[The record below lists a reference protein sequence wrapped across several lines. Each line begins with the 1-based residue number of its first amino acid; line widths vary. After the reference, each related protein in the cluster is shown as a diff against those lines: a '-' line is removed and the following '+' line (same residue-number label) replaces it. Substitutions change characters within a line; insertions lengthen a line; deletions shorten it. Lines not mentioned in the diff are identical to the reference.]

1 MVGGGQLRD
10 AGRIQLLLHEEWRRR
25 ARSALVAYL
34 RPGGYVVVG
43 THETLPDRG
52 DGRLVPDVAAGHTAP
67 VWRFVG

>member
-1 MVGGGQLRD
+1 M
-10 AGRIQLLLHEEWRRR
+10 
-25 ARSALVAYL
+25 AYL